1 MSILATDVGCSEET
15 AEDVRAR
22 LYAIQENEVLQLR
35 DLTAF
40 VDLKLNFI
48 EQYLAVLRDVKANW
62 VDE

>member
-1 MSILATDVGCSEET
+1 M
-15 AEDVRAR
+15 
-22 LYAIQENEVLQLR
+22 YAIQENEVLQLR
-35 DLTAF
+35 DLTSF